1 MLDMLQLK
9 AIQLSNFF
17 QLAKIGELDK
27 SCKGLRPIVKVIK
40 LGVFPII
47 QIGIPILLLVF
58 GVVDLGKAVIS
69 SDEKEVK
76 QAQSRLVKR
85 CIYAVAVF
93 FITTLVSVLM
103 NLVAYGADS
112 SEANTTGWATCWN
125 SIK

>member
-17 QLAKIGELDK
+17 QLATVGSVDK
-27 SCKGLRPIVKVIK
+27 KCKGLLPIVKVIK

-76 QAQSRLVKR
+76 QAQSRLMKR

-112 SEANTTGWATCWN
+112 SEANTTGWAACWN